1 VVCPVC
7 REVITYDISALG
19 SVKPISDNND
29 VFRPSPSVRKLQR
42 QMAALFARQ
51 KAKGGIIDVEAEK
64 NKFLLPQ
71 VSISPS
77 LSSEGEGH

>member
-1 VVCPVC
+1 
-7 REVITYDISALG
+7 
-19 SVKPISDNND
+19 
-29 VFRPSPSVRKLQR
+29 
-42 QMAALFARQ
+42 MAALFARQ

-71 VSISPS
+71 VSVSPS